1 MTLRLGAA
9 PVRRALV
16 LAILI
21 LVWEGCSRAGWID
34 PFYLPAPSA
43 VAGVIVTLFAD
54 GEIWP
59 HLEATFSA
67 AVVGIVG
74 GLVIGIVLGFAA
86 ALVPLL
92 AELLEP
98 VMILLN
104 AIPRVI
110 LAPLFVIWLGID
122 LGSKVALAIILV
134 VVLIFFAV
142 YNGIKE
148 VDHRLIERVRTLGGG
163 TWVLVREVYVPSV
176 TAWVLGNL
184 KVAVGFA
191 FTGAVVGEFVASSRG
206 LGYLLQFAQS
216 TYNAGL
222 TIALIVLIMT
232 FVMLLF
238 TLSERLERRLLRWRY
253 R

>member
-1 MTLRLGAA
+1 MRA
-9 PVRRALV
+9 RRILALV
-16 LAILI
+16 VLLA
-21 LVWEGCSRAGWID
+21 VWELGSRVGWLD
-34 PFYLPAPSA
+34 PFYVPGPSR
-43 VAGVIVTLFAD
+43 VGTVMVQLFA
-54 GEIWP
+54 GGQIWP
-59 HLEATFSA
+59 HLQATLVA
-67 AVVGIVG
+67 AFG
-74 GLVIGIVLGFAA
+74 GLAAGLVLGVGLGFAA
-86 ALVPLL
+86 ALSPLL

-122 LGSKVALAIILV
+122 LASKVALSLILV
-134 VVLIFFAV
+134 AVLMFFAV

-148 VDHRLIERVRTLGGG
+148 VDKRLVERIRTLGGG
-163 TWVLVREVYVPSV
+163 RGVLIREVYVPSV
-176 TAWVLGNL
+176 TAWVMGNL

-222 TIALIVLIMT
+222 TMALIVVIMS
-232 FVMLLF
+232 FVLVLF
-238 TLSERLERRLLRWRY
+238 ALAERLERRLLRWR
-253 R
+253 